1 MGEYE
6 TRSWKLFGLS
16 SVKDL
21 TISDKTMALAY
32 VIRLDFFIHRPGVKV
47 RVIEN
52 TFFDQYNNT
61 IFVLLK
67 PSAVFCGVDNQR
79 SVFEG
84 TKETV
89 TPSSMDLKY
98 NL

>member
-32 VIRLDFFIHRPGVKV
+32 VIRLDFLYIG
-47 RVIEN
+47 
-52 TFFDQYNNT
+52 QG
-61 IFVLLK
+61 
-67 PSAVFCGVDNQR
+67 S
-79 SVFEG
+79 
-84 TKETV
+84 
-89 TPSSMDLKY
+89 KY
-98 NL
+98 EL